1 MRFPEQWPHPSP
13 AGPAGCRTCLGSE
26 EEPQAVQGLPPHTPG
41 SQPEV
46 PVLEDHA
53 ARVWDGAHLG
63 LTPPPPRDVRL
74 QGRLDPVLLP
84 PAVVSN

>member
-46 PVLEDHA
+46 SVLEDHA